1 MKLSLGV
8 GKIVSIVK
16 VTTDKNAKIA
26 NSSVTSYTIA
36 GVEVGSV
43 ANQLRFI
50 LANFTSNR
58 KVLQCHTISTNR
70 EIFEN
75 QPNPGYCKSWGLER
89 VIFVATRE
97 RQLRYLLQT
106 MQSNRS
112 CWRDYRCIRFATQ
125 RLSLQLFGQLWQVY
139 RLRATVR
146 LISYR
151 VLDLPKPRAR
161 VASPP
166 KS

>member
-1 MKLSLGV
+1 MMKLSLGV

-75 QPNPGYCKSWGLER
+75 QPNPGYCKS
-89 VIFVATRE
+89 
-97 RQLRYLLQT
+97 
-106 MQSNRS
+106 
-112 CWRDYRCIRFATQ
+112 
-125 RLSLQLFGQLWQVY
+125 
-139 RLRATVR
+139 
-146 LISYR
+146 
-151 VLDLPKPRAR
+151 
-161 VASPP
+161 
-166 KS
+166 

>member
-1 MKLSLGV
+1 MKLSLGI

-58 KVLQCHTISTNR
+58 KVLQCHTISLFV

-75 QPNPGYCKSWGLER
+75 QPNPGYCKIWGLER

-97 RQLRYLLQT
+97 RQLRICTNCAVLLG
-106 MQSNRS
+106 
-112 CWRDYRCIRFATQ
+112 RFAF
-125 RLSLQLFGQLWQVY
+125 SLQLVARILLILLTFVSSSHSFCNAKAIVAVI
-139 RLRATVR
+139 RA
-146 LISYR
+146 I
-151 VLDLPKPRAR
+151 
-161 VASPP
+161 VASLP
-166 KS
+166 